1 MAARKLTLNQVN
13 LDKKQIFSERLLPKI
28 VINNT

>member
-1 MAARKLTLNQVN
+1 MAARKLTLN

-28 VINNT
+28 VIKNT

>member
-28 VINNT
+28 VIKNT